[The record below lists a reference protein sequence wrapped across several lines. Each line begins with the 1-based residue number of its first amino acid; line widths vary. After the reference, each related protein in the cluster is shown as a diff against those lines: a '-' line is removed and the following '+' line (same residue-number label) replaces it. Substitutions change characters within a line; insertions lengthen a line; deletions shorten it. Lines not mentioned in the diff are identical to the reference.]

1 MLTSYRNQKKI
12 IIISFLAIPVLLL
25 LLLMFYPSLKL
36 FQFSFTDWDGYSRG
50 FKYIGL
56 SNYKQL
62 ILDSPDVWVSLRNNA
77 YYFIIHLLA
86 IPLEIMVASI
96 LCSKMRGSKFFKSI
110 TFMPYVINA
119 VAVALTFSYFYSPN
133 GGGLDGI
140 LDLLRL
146 SFLKQDWI
154 SNLNIVN
161 FTLVSVSL
169 WKFCGL
175 HVILFIAGIQSVSP
189 EYYEAAEIDG
199 ANKFQQFTNITIP
212 GIKTVVELILF
223 LNVRGALT
231 VFDIP
236 FIMTNGGPG
245 YETSTFMIYTI
256 KTAFQFNQVGL
267 ASAMAVLVMILIILL
282 SFVQNKIIR
291 IKE

>member
-1 MLTSYRNQKKI
+1 MAMSYSLQKKLI
-12 IIISFLAIPVLLL
+12 IVGFLSIPVLLL

-36 FQFSFTDWDGYSRG
+36 FQLSLTDWDGYSKS

-62 ILDSPDVWVSLRNNA
+62 IMDSPDVWVALRNNA
-77 YYFIIHLLA
+77 CYFFIHLLA

-96 LCSKMRGSKFFKSI
+96 LCSKVLGSRFFKSI

-189 EYYEAAEIDG
+189 EYYEAAAIDG
-199 ANKFQQFTNITIP
+199 ASKFQQFIHITIP
-212 GIKTVVELILF
+212 GIKTVIELVLF

-236 FIMTNGGPG
+236 FLMTNGGPG
-245 YETSTFMIYTI
+245 YETSTFMVYTI
-256 KTAFQFNQVGL
+256 KTAFQFNQFGL
-267 ASAMAVLVMILIILL
+267 ASAMAVLVMVLIICI
-282 SFVQNKIIR
+282 SFFQSKIIK
-291 IKE
+291 IKG

>member
-1 MLTSYRNQKKI
+1 MSYSLQKKI
-12 IIISFLAIPVLLL
+12 IIFGFLLIPVLLL

-36 FQFSFTDWDGYSRG
+36 FQLSLTDWDGYSTSFSYVG
-50 FKYIGL
+50 F

-62 ILDSPDVWVSLRNNA
+62 VTDSSDVWTTLRNNA
-77 YYFIIHLLA
+77 YYFFIHLLA
-86 IPLEIMVASI
+86 IPLEIMVASV
-96 LCSKMRGSKFFKSI
+96 LCSKVLGSRFFKSI

-140 LDLLRL
+140 LD
-146 SFLKQDWI
+146 FLKLGLFKQDWI
-154 SNLNIVN
+154 SDLKIVN
-161 FTLVSVSL
+161 FSLVSVSL

-199 ANKFQQFTNITIP
+199 ANKFQQFMNITIP
-212 GIKTVVELILF
+212 GIKTVVELVLF

-236 FIMTNGGPG
+236 FLITNGGPG

-256 KTAFQFNQVGL
+256 KTAFQFNQFGL
-267 ASAMAVLVMILIILL
+267 ASAMAILVMIMIIVV
-282 SFVQNKIIR
+282 SFLQNKIIK
-291 IKE
+291 IKG